1 MREKKQAKEKAPFK
15 KKAGKRGIT
24 QKLTGTI
31 ILTIAV
37 MVAVLLLVVYNRVS
51 SALLEKSEKLLTET
65 TDKTIQET
73 SAWINKTV
81 TMLET
86 QKDTI
91 EYENMDIPEIKDY
104 VKHTVDQN
112 DAYPAG
118 IYVALKDG
126 SLYHASFVPGPD
138 FNALEKSWYQ
148 NGIESES
155 FILGDVYFDED
166 SQSYVVG
173 ASGALK
179 GSGGKPRGVVAADV
193 YLDSIS
199 NIVQDIKLEKTGG
212 IFLVDTRTD
221 TIIGHRD
228 KEITGKTLS
237 EFNGD
242 MYAYAAEQIHSGTSG
257 LTLYNDDTYV
267 QVAEVPGSDWKAVA
281 YVSRDEVLSDLKTLT
296 GIMAAVSVIAVII
309 AVFLIIILVRR
320 IIGRPVA
327 ELNNVAAKIA
337 EGELNQT
344 IRHSSNDELGE
355 LAENFG
361 RTVVRLR
368 DYVDYIDEVS
378 EKLQEIAQGNL
389 AFTLSHDY
397 VGEFAKIRESL
408 EKISLSLN
416 GTMSQIN
423 QAAGEVAEGSG
434 YVSDGAQILSQGSSQ
449 QTSAV
454 DLLAT
459 HISEVSDGIQKT
471 ASGAKKANDIAQQA
485 GSKLLESNDKM
496 QQMNAAIQRISGK
509 SSEIHNI
516 IKTIEDI
523 AFQTNILALNAAVE
537 GDREDGHGREPEAA
551 RAGAAGK
558 GFAVVADEVRNLAG
572 KSSEAA
578 KNTTVLIDQTV
589 EAVEEGMHL
598 ADDTAASLME
608 VVELAEQ
615 VTKLIDG
622 IAHYSAQQ
630 ADATEAVIGGI
641 DQISN
646 VVQSNMATAEKSAA
660 ASEQLSG
667 QANMLRDLVSRFHLR
682 DR

>member
-1 MREKKQAKEKAPFK
+1 MRETNHRPTPRKRR
-15 KKAGKRGIT
+15 GKRGIT
-24 QKLTGTI
+24 RKLTTAI
-31 ILTIAV
+31 VVTIAI
-37 MVAVLLLVVYNRVS
+37 MVAVLLLIVYNRVS
-51 SALLEKSEKLLTET
+51 DALLEKSEKLLTET

-73 SAWINKTV
+73 AAWINKTV
-81 TMLET
+81 TMLDM

-91 EYENMDIPEIKDY
+91 EYEDMNIPEMKRYI
-104 VKHTVDQN
+104 KHTVDQN
-112 DAYPAG
+112 SAYPAG

-148 NGIESES
+148 NGIESEN

-179 GSGGKPRGVVAADV
+179 DSGGNVRGVAAADV

-199 NIVQDIKLEKTGG
+199 DIVQDIQLEKTGG
-212 IFLVDTRTD
+212 IFLVDTRTN

-228 KEITGKTLS
+228 KDITGRNLN
-237 EFNGD
+237 EFSKD
-242 MYAYAAEQIHSGTSG
+242 MYAYAAKQITGDKSG
-257 LTLYNDDTYV
+257 LFLYDNSTYI
-267 QVAEVPGSDWKAVA
+267 QVAPVPGSDWTAVS
-281 YVSRDEVLSDLKTLT
+281 YVSKSEVLSDLKTLT

-309 AVFLIIILVRR
+309 TIFLIIILVRN
-320 IIGRPVA
+320 IIGKPVA
-327 ELNNVAAKIA
+327 ELNGVAAKIA
-337 EGELNQT
+337 DGELNQT
-344 IRHSSNDELGE
+344 IRHCSNDELGE
-355 LAENFG
+355 LADNFG
-361 RTVVRLR
+361 LTVTRLR
-368 DYVDYIDEVS
+368 DYVDYINEVS
-378 EKLQEIAQGNL
+378 EKLQDIAMGNL
-389 AFTLSHDY
+389 SFSLSREY
-397 VGEFAKIRESL
+397 AGEFAKIKESL
-408 EKISLSLN
+408 ENISLSLN
-416 GTMSQIN
+416 GTLGQIN
-423 QAAGEVAEGSG
+423 KAAGEVAEGSG
-434 YVSDGAQILSQGSSQ
+434 YVSDGAQTLSQGSSQ
-449 QTSAV
+449 QTEAV
-454 DLLAT
+454 ELLAS

-471 ASGAKKANDIAQQA
+471 ASGAKKANEIAQQA

-496 QQMNAAIQRISGK
+496 QNMNTAIRKISSK

-523 AFQTNILALNAAVE
+523 AFQTNILALNAAI
-537 GDREDGHGREPEAA
+537 EAA
-551 RAGAAGK
+551 RAGSAGK

-589 EAVEEGMHL
+589 EAVEEGIGI
-598 ADDTAASLME
+598 ANDTASSLME
-608 VVELAEQ
+608 VVALAEQ

-622 IAHYSAQQ
+622 IAQYSAKQ
-630 ADATEAVIGGI
+630 ATATEAVISGI

-660 ASEQLSG
+660 ASEELSG
-667 QANMLRDLVSRFHLR
+667 QANMLKELVSKFRLR

>member
-1 MREKKQAKEKAPFK
+1 MSKKKQTKIKAAG
-15 KKAGKRGIT
+15 KAGRRKRGIT
-24 QKLTGTI
+24 RKLTSAI
-31 ILTIAV
+31 VVTIAI
-37 MVAVLLLVVYNRVS
+37 MVGILLLIVYNRVS
-51 SALLEKSEKLLTET
+51 DALLEKSEKLLTET
-65 TDKTIQET
+65 TDKTVQET
-73 SAWINKTV
+73 SAWINKTI
-81 TMLET
+81 TMLNM

-91 EYENMDIPEIKDY
+91 EYENMDVPEMKDY
-104 VKHTVDQN
+104 IKHTVEQN
-112 DAYPAG
+112 SAYPAG
-118 IYVALKDG
+118 LYVALTDG

-138 FNALEKSWYQ
+138 FNALEKSWYI

-179 GSGGKPRGVVAADV
+179 DSNGKVRGVAAADV

-199 NIVQDIKLEKTGG
+199 DIVQDVKLEKTGG

-228 KEITGKTLS
+228 KDIAGKTLS

-242 MYAYAAEQIHSGTSG
+242 MYAYAAEQIDNGATG
-257 LTLYNDDTYV
+257 LSLYNDDMYI
-267 QVAEVPGSDWKAVA
+267 QVAKVPNSDWTAVA
-281 YVSRDEVLSDLKTLT
+281 YVSKAEVLSDLKMLT
-296 GIMAAVSVIAVII
+296 GIMAGVSVIAVII
-309 AVFLIIILVRR
+309 AVFLVIILVRR
-320 IIGRPVA
+320 IIGKPVA
-327 ELNNVAAKIA
+327 ELNGVAARIA

-344 IRHSSNDELGE
+344 IRHCSNDELGE
-355 LAENFG
+355 LADNFG
-361 RTVVRLR
+361 KTVVRLR
-368 DYVDYIDEVS
+368 DYVDYINEIS

-416 GTMSQIN
+416 GTMGQIN
-423 QAAGEVAEGSG
+423 KAAGEVAEGSG
-434 YVSDGAQILSQGSSQ
+434 YVSDGAQSLSQGSSQ
-449 QTSAV
+449 QTDAV
-454 DLLAT
+454 ELLAS

-471 ASGAKKANDIAQQA
+471 ATGAKKADELAQQA
-485 GSKLLESNDKM
+485 GSKLLESNEKM
-496 QQMNAAIQRISGK
+496 QEMNTAIQKISGK

-537 GDREDGHGREPEAA
+537 AA
-551 RAGAAGK
+551 RAGEAGK

-578 KNTTVLIDQTV
+578 KNTTALIDQTV
-589 EAVEEGMHL
+589 EAVEEGMNI
-598 ADDTAASLME
+598 ANETTASLME
-608 VVELAEQ
+608 VVALAEQ

-622 IAHYSAQQ
+622 IAQYSAKQ
-630 ADATEAVIGGI
+630 ASATEAVISGI

-660 ASEQLSG
+660 ASEELSG
-667 QANMLRDLVSRFHLR
+667 QANMLKDLVAKFRLR